1 MKSLRALPVLTAVGM
16 TGALALVFFYAPL
29 DAEQGFLQTIFYV
42 HVPLAFVPMNFIA
55 VRLSSS
61 YVHPRVLGSTSNL
74 PGSMALTFVVS
85 LIAIG
90 LLYVTLCRLEL
101 SAKHTRARLRA
112 LRARAEP
119 DGGAILEEGAP

>member
-1 MKSLRALPVLTAVGM
+1 M
-16 TGALALVFFYAPL
+16 
-29 DAEQGFLQTIFYV
+29 
-42 HVPLAFVPMNFIA
+42 PMNFIA

-85 LIAIG
+85 LTAIG

-112 LRARAEP
+112 LRARTELDA
-119 DGGAILEEGAP
+119 GAVLDEGAPARRTLQEPRAARGSLAAPAGRGSA